1 MKLYNAFP
9 LLFSQAKSA
18 FASSDLDVGLLR
30 NQKHTLHMLNA
41 CKNGLQ
47 ITDAV
52 EEEKLEEI
60 QNGCHYLS
68 FVARFQ
74 FPVNAKLSQNA
85 KLAF

>member
-9 LLFSQAKSA
+9 LPFSQAKSA

-30 NQKHTLHMLNA
+30 NQKRTLYMLNA

-52 EEEKLEEI
+52 EEKLEEFH
-60 QNGCHYLS
+60 NGCHYLS

-74 FPVNAKLSQNA
+74 FPVNVKLSQNA